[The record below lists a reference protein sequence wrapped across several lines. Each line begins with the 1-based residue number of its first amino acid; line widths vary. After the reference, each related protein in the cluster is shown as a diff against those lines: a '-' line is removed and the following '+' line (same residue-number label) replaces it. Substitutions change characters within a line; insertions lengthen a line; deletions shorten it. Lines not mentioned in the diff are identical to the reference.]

1 MTYLA
6 KVGELTLKGSN
17 IKEFENRLITNAKK
31 YLSETNATVKLNGGR
46 LYIECSP
53 TECAQAE
60 FTLSHLIGITGWAK
74 TLQCEKDINEIKNT
88 CYKLALKEKQNGAT
102 SFKLEARRQDK
113 KFPLTSYEICREAAE
128 KIVDENI
135 LTVNV
140 HEPDVK
146 IHIEVRDKCYIFSSS
161 NSSPRGLPV
170 GVSGKG
176 LLLLSGG
183 IDSPVAGYK
192 MICRGMK
199 IDCIYFHSYPYTS
212 EEAEQKVETLAQ
224 TLSEYGIAVNLNV
237 IPFTDVQMRIKEK
250 SPSPWTT
257 LLLRICMMKVANLCA
272 TRTGASCIITG
283 ESLGQVASQTIPN
296 LTVTEHF
303 AKFPL
308 FRPLIATDKEDITKV
323 AREIGS
329 YETSILPYEDCCVLF
344 SPKHPILKATVEEA
358 EELYKTLEIENLIQ
372 ESFEKRIIKHYEI
385 GKACIKNTH

>member
-1 MTYLA
+1 M
-6 KVGELTLKGSN
+6 
-17 IKEFENRLITNAKK
+17 
-31 YLSETNATVKLNGGR
+31 
-46 LYIECSP
+46 
-53 TECAQAE
+53 
-60 FTLSHLIGITGWAK
+60 
-74 TLQCEKDINEIKNT
+74 
-88 CYKLALKEKQNGAT
+88 
-102 SFKLEARRQDK
+102 
-113 KFPLTSYEICREAAE
+113 
-128 KIVDENI
+128 
-135 LTVNV
+135 
-140 HEPDVK
+140 
-146 IHIEVRDKCYIFSSS
+146 
-161 NSSPRGLPV
+161 
-170 GVSGKG
+170 
-176 LLLLSGG
+176 
-183 IDSPVAGYK
+183 
-192 MICRGMK
+192 
-199 IDCIYFHSYPYTS
+199 
-212 EEAEQKVETLAQ
+212 ETLAQ

-358 EELYKTLEIENLIQ
+358 EELYKALEIEKLIQ
-372 ESFEKRIIKHYEI
+372 ESFEKRIIKHYI
-385 GKACIKNTH
+385 FICS